1 MRLLGVFEM
10 IYVKLLSM
18 PKYVEYLRRKGAKI
32 KINVKYIKGHI
43 LEVSRI

>member
-18 PKYVEYLRRKGAKI
+18 PKYVEYLRRKLE
-32 KINVKYIKGHI
+32 INVKYIKGHI